1 MFEVTGL
8 TATAWADTGDRLR
21 ATNALIS
28 GDVAV
33 VRIGY
38 DETVIPKN
46 YDLAAE
52 TPEPNGDNPLAD
64 VPAIV
69 RKNTLFPAI
78 QGKQFVVSLFELGQG

>member
-1 MFEVTGL
+1 MVSDATEITPDVELGYAMAFMGGLQQELFEVTGL

-52 TPEPNGDNPLAD
+52 TPEPQ
-64 VPAIV
+64 
-69 RKNTLFPAI
+69 RR
-78 QGKQFVVSLFELGQG
+78 